1 MNLHDRLVFPRT
13 SLDITKDNFE
23 KSFYTSV
30 RKAIN
35 STECPVKEK
44 HIRRIVIGTYLAKSG
59 QIFWS
64 YARQLQLDGHPIV
77 CWKFCH
83 VLHKLIR
90 DGHPKTIP
98 DSYRYRTRLLELCK
112 MWGLLKHGYGRLIQN
127 YCSLLVNKIDFHIRN
142 PRFPGNLKI
151 TDDDLD
157 RIGENDVNIFF
168 QLCCEIYDYMDEILC
183 LQNNVYNL
191 LDTSFSSSMTS
202 SGQCR
207 IAPIIMCI
215 QDSSQLYDFTVKIL
229 FKLHHALPHP
239 TLEGHRER
247 FLNQF
252 KLLKTFYSN
261 YSRLQYIRNLIEMP
275 QLPEEP
281 PNFFVQSNLHSHV
294 TPIVVIPEQ
303 QDEEPIED
311 NLLDLTFDDND
322 ADKVNESLVW
332 SFQDDEAN
340 KTISHERNLIEE
352 KDRII
357 ERFGNR
363 IGELEVEMQQTKF
376 EYEKR
381 LDDYKRQIAELECAA
396 AQRMEREVE
405 QMKIEMEKQKS
416 CVAEEQASKF
426 TKMKEFYN
434 KFRAEHIELLKTKAE
449 NDKQL
454 ATTLKSLEQLKNE
467 KETLL
472 QQLNDHHQKD
482 VQMDSIANINGELR
496 VQLEFVQQQYEKVA
510 NELETLKCSKKDID
524 DRYQSMISQL
534 EHARQELSKQKL
546 EHSNQIDKT
555 NKTFIATLL
564 NESTK
569 ISKRLVDEEMD
580 LGLLSVNCSPQYFCT
595 QIQILITRF
604 SDYERLIQSRG
615 YSIELFLEA
624 FHYYYQLFYM
634 INCSKTTVRSIAN
647 IDLSQE
653 LSNKCVHLVQLNTDL
668 VPLILNDF
676 HKDNGDYIE
685 KIKQCLQD
693 IYVITQKVLP
703 ELTLNQKNLDLES
716 LLNKEMAQMDQ
727 AIQDAVSKI
736 EQMLTASNVQQTGIK
751 LEVNGK
757 ILTACTALMQ
767 AIRQLIVDSKHLQLE
782 IASKQKGNFSIKEF
796 YQRNHRWT
804 EGLISAAKTVAA
816 DANLLV
822 ETADKIISGSG
833 KFEALMAAS
842 QEIAA
847 SCAQL
852 VVASRV
858 KADSSSQNLSNLS
871 KSSKSVLQETGNI
884 IAITKHCSKLIED
897 NVETDFSKLSLHQA
911 KRSEMECQV
920 KVLELENALEKER
933 VRLASIRRAHYH
945 LAESLSNSDS
955 N

>member
-13 SLDITKDNFE
+13 SLDVNRDNFE
-23 KSFYTSV
+23 KSFFTSV

-35 STECPVKEK
+35 PTECPVKEK
-44 HIRRIVIGTYLAKSG
+44 HIRRIVIGTFITKSG

-64 YARQLQLDGHPIV
+64 YARRLPLDAHQIV

-83 VLHKLIR
+83 VLHKVLR
-90 DGHPKTIP
+90 DGHPKVIP
-98 DSYRYRTRLLELCK
+98 DSYRYRQWLLELCK
-112 MWGLLKHGYGRLIQN
+112 MWGLLKQGYGKLIHS

-142 PRFPGNLKI
+142 PRFPGNLII
-151 TDDDLD
+151 TDGDLD

-183 LQNNVYNL
+183 LQNNVYL
-191 LDTSFSSSMTS
+191 SLDTSYSSSMTS
-202 SGQCR
+202 TGQCR

-229 FKLHHALPHP
+229 FKLHKALPHS

-261 YSRLQYIRNLIEMP
+261 YSRLQYFQHLITIP
-275 QLPEEP
+275 KLPEEP
-281 PNFFVQSNLHSHV
+281 PNFFVQSNLNSHV

-303 QDEEPIED
+303 QQDDGETNED
-311 NLLDLTFDDND
+311 NLLDLTFDTDS
-322 ADKVNESLVW
+322 DKVNDAIAGW
-332 SFQDDEAN
+332 SFQDDESN
-340 KTISHERNLIEE
+340 KVIVEERSLIEE

-357 ERFGNR
+357 ERFSNR
-363 IGELEVEMQQTKF
+363 IGELEIELQQNKF
-376 EYEKR
+376 ELEKR
-381 LDDYKRQIAELECAA
+381 IEDYKRQIAELECAA

-405 QMKIEMEKQKS
+405 QLKMEMERQKS
-416 CVAEEQASKF
+416 SVVEEQATKF

-434 KFRAEHIELLKTKAE
+434 KFRAEHIELLKAKAE
-449 NDKQL
+449 NDRQL
-454 ATTLKSLEQLKNE
+454 AVTLRSLEQLKKEN
-467 KETLL
+467 ETLSK
-472 QQLNDHHQKD
+472 QLDENCHKD
-482 VQMDSIANINGELR
+482 VQMDSF
-496 VQLEFVQQQYEKVA
+496 VQLNNELKGQLSFVQQQYEKIA
-510 NELETLKCSKKDID
+510 KEFETLKIEKNDID
-524 DRYQSMISQL
+524 NRY
-534 EHARQELSKQKL
+534 ELTKQKL
-546 EHSNQIDKT
+546 EHSNYVDEI
-555 NKTFIATLL
+555 NKKFIATLL

-569 ISKRLVDEEMD
+569 ISERLIDEEMD
-580 LGLLSVNCSPQYFCT
+580 LGLLSVNCSPQYFST

-604 SDYERLIQSRG
+604 GDYEHSIQSKS
-615 YSIELFLEA
+615 YSINLFQMA

-634 INCSKTTVRSIAN
+634 INCSKTTIRSLSN
-647 IDLSQE
+647 IDLSNE
-653 LSNKCVHLVQLNTDL
+653 LSENCVHLVQLNNEFVQT
-668 VPLILNDF
+668 ILNNF
-676 HKDNGDYIE
+676 HNTNDGIE
-685 KIKQCLQD
+685 KIRQCLQK
-693 IYVITQKVLP
+693 IYELTLKVLP
-703 ELTLNQKNLDLES
+703 ELAINQKNLDLES
-716 LLNKEMAQMDQ
+716 LLNKEMTEMDQ
-727 AIQDAVSKI
+727 AIQLAVSKI
-736 EQMLTASNVQQTGIK
+736 EQMLTESNVQQTGLK

-767 AIRQLIVDSKHLQLE
+767 AIRQLILDSKRLQLE

-858 KADSSSQNLSNLS
+858 KAEASSQNLSNLS
-871 KSSKSVLQETGNI
+871 KSSKSVLKETGNI
-884 IAITKHCSKLIED
+884 IAITKHCSKLIEE
-897 NVETDFSKLSLHQA
+897 NVETDISKLSLHQA
-911 KRSEMECQV
+911 KRLEMECQV

-933 VRLASIRRAHYH
+933 VRLASIRRQHYH
-945 LAESLSNSDS
+945 MAESLSNSDS